1 MRRFIKDDLLC
12 EKNKIEKLMLMDV
25 EEKSNWNSYKKIDV
39 GFCTESAPRDART
52 NAFFDLVTWPGICR
66 VGIFCQQRN

>member
-25 EEKSNWNSYKKIDV
+25 EEKSN
-39 GFCTESAPRDART
+39 
-52 NAFFDLVTWPGICR
+52 
-66 VGIFCQQRN
+66 